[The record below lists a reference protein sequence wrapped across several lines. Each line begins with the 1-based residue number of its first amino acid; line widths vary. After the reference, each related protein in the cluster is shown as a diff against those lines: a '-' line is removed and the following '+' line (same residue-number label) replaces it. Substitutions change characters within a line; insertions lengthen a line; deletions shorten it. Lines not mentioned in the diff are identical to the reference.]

1 MRDEKKYV
9 YSVTLNEPVAEELRR
24 LDAKGKLSRG
34 ITRAQE
40 LLGLPNVLEYALAV
54 EANQTEKFYAKF
66 RSGLYKTAVRPS
78 AMPAAAAPP
87 EQSEHERIEQEA
99 FARSQ
104 AAYDAGKP
112 LPDHAELRAKGLG
125 HVRQRVLERC
135 ETTFGWRYGPVP
147 PGIVLPTDDV
157 FGDTEPPRQGTQGDS
172 RGIQGTAPDLDA
184 EIEAIKSIE
193 REGAA
198 PPSSEG
204 PIDSGTT
211 APAATLDEA
220 ARDAM
225 GRAAAASTSDVTGTE
240 PPETIAADVPGEPQ
254 F

>member
-1 MRDEKKYV
+1 MSAEKKFV

-24 LDAKGKLSRG
+24 LDTKRKLSRG

-87 EQSEHERIEQEA
+87 EPSEHERIEQEA

-125 HVRQRVLERC
+125 HIRQRVLERC

-147 PGIVLPTDDV
+147 PGVVLPTDNPFD
-157 FGDTEPPRQGTQGDS
+157 DDDPPRQGAPGDS
-172 RGIQGTAPDLDA
+172 RGAQGTEPPPDQDA
-184 EIEAIKSIE
+184 E
-193 REGAA
+193 
-198 PPSSEG
+198 PPAQG
-204 PIDSGTT
+204 PMDQGTT
-211 APAATLDEA
+211 APAATLDET
-220 ARDAM
+220 ARDAI
-225 GRAAAASTSDVTGTE
+225 GRAAAASTTDVTATE
-240 PPETIAADVPGEPQ
+240 PPEPIAGDEPGEPQ